1 MRDKQRKAAA
11 LKYQR
16 GSQTAPAVVAKG
28 KGAVADRII
37 ALAREHGVPIREDR
51 NLVEALSTLDLDSEI
66 PPELY
71 KAVAEVLAFIYRLSE
86 ETKKSA
92 L

>member
-16 GSQTAPAVVAKG
+16 GSQAAPAVVAKG

-86 ETKKSA
+86 ETKKSS